1 MPVTIT
7 SSTVASGSAG
17 AGQPFNPDEWTA
29 EIETSARDYRVIA
42 QLVREFSFR
51 GPADTLNIP
60 VIGTITAADFVAA
73 MEEGNN
79 ATIVYSLP
87 VNSSKSITPGMSYAA
102 AKIGQREL
110 DHSKYDLESAYQDE
124 LAEALA
130 QKEDQDIVRYFQNA
144 AFTNTQ
150 LGTTTSNYNEAL
162 FLSQFQSV
170 VTNAKSKAK
179 VNSNM
184 ALVFHSAQIDDLL
197 AIGALS
203 NASFTGRENGPAIT
217 GKLGKHFGVDFY
229 MSDNVYVSGGAAYQP
244 LLSREALAMA
254 RLYKPKFRQQWD
266 SDNIAWKLVTWQE
279 FGYVALNPTAATIL
293 ITKST

>member
-7 SSTVASGSAG
+7 SSTIASGNAG
-17 AGQPFNPDEWTA
+17 SGQPFNPDEWTA

-42 QLVREFSFR
+42 GLVREFTFR

-60 VIGTITAADFVAA
+60 VLGTITAADFVAA
-73 MEEGNN
+73 IEEGNG
-79 ATIVYSLP
+79 ATISYSLP
-87 VNSSKSITPGMSYAA
+87 VNSSKAITPGMSYAA
-102 AKIGQREL
+102 AKIAQREL

-130 QKEDQDIVRYFQNA
+130 QKEDQDIVRYFQNV

-150 LGTTTSNYNEAL
+150 LGSTTSNYNEPL
-162 FLSQFQSV
+162 LLSQLQSA
-170 VTNAKSKAK
+170 VTAGKSKVK
-179 VNSNM
+179 VNSNI

-197 AIGALS
+197 AIGAIS
-203 NASFTGRENGPAIT
+203 NSSFSGRDGGPAIT
-217 GKLGKHFGVDFY
+217 GKISKAFGIDFY
-229 MSDNVYVSGGAAYQP
+229 QSDNVYVSGGAAYQP
-244 LLSREALAMA
+244 LLSREALGMA

-266 SDNIAWKLVTWQE
+266 SDNISWKLVTWQE
-279 FGYVALNPTAATIL
+279 FGYVALNPTASTIV